1 MNFFHSC
8 TNNGWKQFARA
19 DDLQLG
25 HVCILS
31 YDNSGTM
38 LMNGK
43 TYLAF
48 DELMLYIG
56 TTKKELQKYKIER
69 VNCIE

>member
-1 MNFFHSC
+1 M
-8 TNNGWKQFARA
+8 GE
-19 DDLQLG
+19 
-25 HVCILS
+25 V
-31 YDNSGTM
+31 GTIYAVFSTIDGNVGNM
-38 LMNGK
+38 QTNGK

>member
-1 MNFFHSC
+1 MGTIYAVFSTMDGN
-8 TNNGWKQFARA
+8 
-19 DDLQLG
+19 
-25 HVCILS
+25 V
-31 YDNSGTM
+31 GTM
-38 LMNGK
+38 QTNGK